1 MDKVKN
7 FASPLRHHR
16 LAHRVTRFL
25 RIVTVFTLLSVAL
38 ATAGNAQ
45 SEDRRTNATEQQENA
60 YLRSIEILETDG
72 YQIISINTTWLGRT
86 MIRARKG
93 DIRREI
99 VVSEATG
106 LVLRDVIYERQYE

>member
-1 MDKVKN
+1 MVKN
-7 FASPLRHHR
+7 FASPPHDHSLWQTVVCTVR
-16 LAHRVTRFL
+16 LLAVSSLFS
-25 RIVTVFTLLSVAL
+25 IGL

-45 SEDRRTNATEQQENA
+45 TVDRQSIAAAHQENA